1 MSFTNVGFFYFFFL
15 LTYNGYL
22 CHFVNEAYDQICE
35 VCIFL
40 INNFSLPADK
50 AFTIYI
56 PSLESPF
63 LFCNVVA
70 VSHLSAI
77 LCNNP
82 DHPHPKPRG
91 QFQLNA
97 NVIPLLAKIEVS
109 VEDLATLQS
118 LDVVSSKKIERL
130 AMKVGENLFN
140 FIQSF
145 CGVDWSKLVV
155 LLDILDRWFKKFQE
169 GAKCD
174 PKCF

>member
-1 MSFTNVGFFYFFFL
+1 MKPMIKSARSAFSSSTTSLSQQTKL
-15 LTYNGYL
+15 L
-22 CHFVNEAYDQICE
+22 
-35 VCIFL
+35 
-40 INNFSLPADK
+40 
-50 AFTIYI
+50 
-56 PSLESPF
+56 
-63 LFCNVVA
+63 
-70 VSHLSAI
+70 LSI
-77 LCNNP
+77 SRHSNP
-82 DHPHPKPRG
+82 LSSSPKPRG